1 MAGTEFYNESRSSK
15 TSFLT
20 GMWVGFFLCYPYFMY
35 KHFVGSPWD
44 GGGGVIWQ
52 GRWGYNLAPNYF
64 NILRRIRE
72 KCAISLKSVGVG
84 GYLLGSDRVGSVS
97 GIFCFCFWLLIDTVS
112 IKSQKQKKHF
122 IDGRQN
128 FTLEKTARVENWYTK
143 VLSCIPFVKD
153 FCLRFCYYMNI
164 TTRKT
169 HANVPTAS
177 PVIMHPD

>member
-1 MAGTEFYNESRSSK
+1 MVGTEFYKESRSSK

-44 GGGGVIWQ
+44 SGGGVIWQ
-52 GRWGYNLAPNYF
+52 GRWGYDLAPTYF

-84 GYLLGSDRVGSVS
+84 GYLLGSDKNSVS

-112 IKSQKQKKHF
+112 IKSQKQKKNYRRSIKFYFRENSESRELIHKSVIVHTICQRF
-122 IDGRQN
+122 L
-128 FTLEKTARVENWYTK
+128 FTFLLLYE
-143 VLSCIPFVKD
+143 
-153 FCLRFCYYMNI
+153 YY
-164 TTRKT
+164 
-169 HANVPTAS
+169 
-177 PVIMHPD
+177 D

>member
-1 MAGTEFYNESRSSK
+1 MVGTEFYNESRSSK

-84 GYLLGSDRVGSVS
+84 GYLLGSDKNSVS
-97 GIFCFCFWLLIDTVS
+97 GIFLFLFLTLDRHRFDQESKTKKTFYRRSTKFYFRENSESRELIHKSVIVHTICQRFLFTFLL
-112 IKSQKQKKHF
+112 
-122 IDGRQN
+122 
-128 FTLEKTARVENWYTK
+128 LYE
-143 VLSCIPFVKD
+143 
-153 FCLRFCYYMNI
+153 YY
-164 TTRKT
+164 
-169 HANVPTAS
+169 
-177 PVIMHPD
+177 D

>member
-44 GGGGVIWQ
+44 GGGGVIWR
-52 GRWGYNLAPNYF
+52 GRWGYNLAPTYF
-64 NILRRIRE
+64 NILRRIGE
-72 KCAISLKSVGVG
+72 KCAINLKSVGVG
-84 GYLLGSDRVGSVS
+84 GYLLGSDKNSVS
-97 GIFCFCFWLLIDTVS
+97 GIFLFLFLTLDRNRFDQESKT
-112 IKSQKQKKHF
+112 KKKLSKVDKIYF
-122 IDGRQN
+122 REN
-128 FTLEKTARVENWYTK
+128 TRVENWYTK

-153 FCLRFCYYMNI
+153 FCLRFCCYMNI

-177 PVIMHPD
+177 PVIMDPD